1 MRPLFFAP
9 LLIAAASPIVATL
22 DAPPARAADAA
33 VGSDAVAEAYAALLE
48 RDYVFPEVAARYA
61 AAIRAGIA
69 AGRYAPLSGQ
79 ALADALAQDVRA
91 VSPDG
96 HIRVT
101 APVPA
106 PPPAAAGGAASPAPR
121 PVTSAIEQPGWI
133 APGVAYIR
141 FNRFPN
147 DEGKTAAVVAK
158 FMADHA
164 DARAIIF
171 DLRIHRGGGREQMD
185 AIIPWLFD
193 RPTALVD
200 MAMRESV
207 DRAMGGNGDDGPAY
221 RVTKGAPG
229 TVTRT
234 HWALPNGDPRLT
246 KAKVYLL
253 TSTVTASAAEHF
265 SLAMKRS
272 GRATLV
278 GTATG
283 GANHFGMMMPV
294 AGGYEAFIPFG
305 RTYDPDT
312 GKDWEGGGVQP
323 DVAVPA
329 AEALRWALIN
339 LGIAPDEAQRLSD
352 AHVPAVPM
360 ERARVRPASGG

>member
-1 MRPLFFAP
+1 MRPALFAP
-9 LLIAAASPIVATL
+9 LLLIAAASPIVAPPG
-22 DAPPARAADAA
+22 APFARAADTA
-33 VGSDAVAEAYAALLE
+33 VSSDAVAEAYAALLE
-48 RDYVFPEVAARYA
+48 RDYVFPETGKRYA

-96 HIRVT
+96 HIRIT
-101 APVPA
+101 APAPA
-106 PPPAAAGGAASPAPR
+106 PAGGAAPSAPR
-121 PVTSAIEQPGWI
+121 PATPSIEQPGWI

-147 DEGKTAAVVAK
+147 DEGKTAAVVAR

-185 AIIPWLFD
+185 VIIPWLFD
-193 RPTALVD
+193 RPTPLLD

-221 RVTKGAPG
+221 RVTRGAPG

-234 HWALPNGDPRLT
+234 HWALPNADPRLK

-265 SLAMKRS
+265 SLAMKRTR
-272 GRATLV
+272 RAMLV

-312 GKDWEGGGVQP
+312 GQDWEGGGVQP
-323 DVAVPA
+323 DVAVSA
-329 AEALRWALIN
+329 AEALLWALTD
-339 LGIAPDEAQRLSD
+339 LGIAPEEAKRLSD
-352 AHVPAVPM
+352 AHVPSVPM
-360 ERARVRPASGG
+360 ERARARPASGG